1 MEFRPHNLEHIQ
13 ARFEAQTG
21 VTLPRRRPVRRIWRT
36 AALVAVVAALL
47 TVTAFGAGLFPA
59 QAADDLHFSAVYEG
73 DGLIQLQVENG
84 SGQDLRLQ
92 PQVKLLRW
100 TTGQEV
106 PSLSGSPTFSST
118 EVPAHSTQSL
128 TVDLS
133 QAYNFDTLEEPG
145 SGDWYY
151 LLLTDQSFLFGHDW
165 MCSVDFF
172 GTETEEES
180 PLPSPAAPAPD
191 ADSLQTILEPLRF
204 YFEAFPEDLDA
215 IRALDDQYVA
225 AYTSLLAQYE
235 GRLVPSVSPV
245 LPGNRLSSAVP
256 WLTARP
262 GSPVN
267 TLLPGCNWSS
277 MGENRKYLATQGEY
291 ALVFSLE
298 LPLRAYEDAYQPLP
312 LLYLFTY
319 EKAALEQPDALVFLS
334 GRLLSPEELAPYQ
347 VYEDERY
354 VCYEVSP
361 LLFPDLEAYVRQ
373 YQAHSPGVDWDS
385 NQMDTIRQTY
395 EDARE
400 SLGSS
405 LQYVSSPAA

>member
-21 VTLPRRRPVRRIWRT
+21 VTLPRRRPVRRIGRT
-36 AALVAVVAALL
+36 VALVAVVAALL

-59 QAADDLHFSAVYEG
+59 QAVDDLHFSATYEG
-73 DGLIQLQVENG
+73 DGILQLQVENA
-84 SGQDLRLQ
+84 SGQDLHLQ

-106 PSLSGSPTFSST
+106 PSRSGSPTFSDT
-118 EVPAHSTQSL
+118 EVPAHSTTSL

-133 QAYNFDTLEEPG
+133 QTYDLDTLEEPG

-172 GTETEEES
+172 DTETEEES
-180 PLPSPAAPAPD
+180 PLPSPTAPVLD
-191 ADSLQTILEPLRF
+191 GESLQGILEPLRF
-204 YFEAFPEDLDA
+204 YFETFPEDLDA
-215 IRALDDQYVA
+215 IQALDDQYVA

-235 GRLVPSVSPV
+235 GRLVSSVSPV
-245 LPGNRLSSAVP
+245 LPGNRLSSSIP
-256 WLTARP
+256 WLTACP

-267 TLLPGCNWSS
+267 TLLPGCNWYS

-291 ALVFSLE
+291 ALVFSME
-298 LPLRAYEDAYQPLP
+298 LPLRTYKDTDRQLP

-334 GRLLSPEELAPYQ
+334 GRLLSPEDLAPYQ

-361 LLFPDLEAYVRQ
+361 LLFPDLETYVHQ
-373 YQAHSPGVDWDS
+373 YQVCNPDVDWE
-385 NQMDTIRQTY
+385 NIQMDTIQQTY
-395 EDARE
+395 EDVRE

-405 LQYVSSPAA
+405 LQYISSPAV